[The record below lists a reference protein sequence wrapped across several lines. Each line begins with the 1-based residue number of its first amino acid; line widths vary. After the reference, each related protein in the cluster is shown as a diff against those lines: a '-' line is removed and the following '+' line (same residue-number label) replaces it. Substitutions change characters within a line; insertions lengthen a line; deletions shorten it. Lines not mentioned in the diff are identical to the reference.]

1 MGDPDFELITKLS
14 IQAAESAM
22 DAALNVIKQI
32 ENPRDRVIAT
42 ATAMGVI
49 KGRIDASMER
59 ANTAQP
65 SLMRM
70 TSMMLQAGEALAKGA
85 E

>member
-42 ATAMGVI
+42 ATAMGVL
-49 KGRIDASMER
+49 KGQIDVSMER
-59 ANTAQP
+59 ANAAQP

-70 TSMMLQAGEALAKGA
+70 TNMMLQAGEALAKGA